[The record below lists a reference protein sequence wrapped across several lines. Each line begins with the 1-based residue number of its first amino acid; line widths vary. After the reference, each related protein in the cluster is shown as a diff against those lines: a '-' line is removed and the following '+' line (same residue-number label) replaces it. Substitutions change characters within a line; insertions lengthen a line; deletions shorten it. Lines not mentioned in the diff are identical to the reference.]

1 MLSFLGVIAR
11 LTVPVVALL
20 AVFALADLGSAR
32 FVTQFD
38 VFPPEQW
45 YLNPG
50 YWLTYGHVALPLI
63 FLVLNLVNRRYG
75 PGLTIGSVMVSW
87 VVIGAALAWGIT
99 TYGLVAVENRV
110 ATVFVAATF
119 AGALFAGQ
127 LICIYLFD
135 QMRGIPWWRAPFYG
149 ALWGGLAFAGFFYG
163 QMAYGAEEPW
173 TNRLAVMAGIYS
185 AAAFV
190 NLFLYLLMRR
200 FIQPLPGFGGA

>member
-1 MLSFLGVIAR
+1 MFAFLGVIAR
-11 LTVPVVALL
+11 LTVPVFALL

-38 VFPPEQW
+38 VFPSEQW

-50 YWLTYGHVALPLI
+50 YWLTYGHVALPFI

-87 VVIGAALAWGIT
+87 AVIIGGLAWAVS
-99 TYGLVAVENRV
+99 TYGLIAVENRI
-110 ATVFVAATF
+110 ATVTVAATF
-119 AGALFAGQ
+119 AGALFTGQ

-149 ALWGGLAFAGFFYG
+149 ALWGGMAFAAFFYG

-185 AAAFV
+185 TAAFV

>member
-20 AVFALADLGSAR
+20 AVFALADLGAAR

-87 VVIGAALAWGIT
+87 VVIGAALA
-99 TYGLVAVENRV
+99 
-110 ATVFVAATF
+110 
-119 AGALFAGQ
+119 
-127 LICIYLFD
+127 
-135 QMRGIPWWRAPFYG
+135 
-149 ALWGGLAFAGFFYG
+149 
-163 QMAYGAEEPW
+163 
-173 TNRLAVMAGIYS
+173 
-185 AAAFV
+185 
-190 NLFLYLLMRR
+190 
-200 FIQPLPGFGGA
+200 